1 VSTKPKSSKESFLHT
16 SAGSELTVASLLK
29 ERREELE
36 QTLKQVE
43 TATQIRKRYLVLIE
57 SGDYE
62 HLPDDVYALGYV
74 KSYADHL
81 GFDTLPIINMY
92 KKERTSYRQNRQ
104 ADGTV
109 IDAELLNL
117 RPLGGQSFSLGSK
130 SVLIASSVFLFICVI
145 GYLGW
150 QVAELASPP
159 QIFLNN
165 SQDRVSTNYVIISGQ
180 TDNGADIYIDDSP
193 VLTNINGS
201 FSERVALVDG
211 PNQIKITAK
220 NRLGKTSTVAK
231 TVTASLPKNPV
242 YATISKTAVDGVEM
256 LVKISNQ
263 ATQVA
268 VRADGQDVFKGTMLP
283 GTQQIFRAKTQIKLT
298 TANAGNTQVFI
309 TNSLIAEKD
318 LGTLGKQ
325 GESKNEIEFNKDT
338 VFAN

>member
-1 VSTKPKSSKESFLHT
+1 MSPDSKSTKKSFLHAP
-16 SAGSELTVASLLK
+16 AGSDLTVASLLK

-62 HLPDDVYALGYV
+62 HLPDDVYAIGYV

-81 GFDTLPIINMY
+81 GFDTLPIVNMY
-92 KKERTSYRQNRQ
+92 KKERMSYRQNRQ

-109 IDAELLNL
+109 VDDDLLKL
-117 RPLGGQSFSLGSK
+117 KPLGGQSFSLGSK
-130 SVLIASSVFLFICVI
+130 SILIAASIFLFLCVF

-150 QVAELASPP
+150 QVAALASPP
-159 QIFLNN
+159 KIVLNS
-165 SQDRVSTNYVIISGQ
+165 SQEKVTSNYVIISGQ

-193 VLTNINGS
+193 VLTNADGS

-220 NRLGKTSTVAK
+220 NRLGKTSTIAK

-242 YATISKTAVDGVEM
+242 AVAVSQAPVDGVEM

-263 ATQVA
+263 ATWVI

-283 GTQQIFRAKTQIKLT
+283 GTQQLFKAKTQIKLT
-298 TANAGNTQVFI
+298 TGNAGNTQVFI
-309 TNSLIAEKD
+309 TNSTTAGKD
-318 LGTLGKQ
+318 LGTVGRP
-325 GESKNEIEFNKDT
+325 GESKNDIEYNKDS
-338 VFAN
+338 VL